1 MISIWLLRYS
11 QRYLIYTPS
20 FSQAERI
27 CERMHRQSS
36 GHKNL
41 TSKVFRK
48 VPTNLRNEGLLIYS
62 FTGTGR
68 VRAKTA
74 ALATHGWQVA
84 HDLGV
89 PSQCPSN
96 DVETQSWIR
105 RILTTKNELTMK
117 NLLLE
122 AQSYPQEIPN
132 FTPCSMMEYSAR
144 TRRLSASLSLP
155 CKKLELFGRKGREE
169 LAS

>member
-1 MISIWLLRYS
+1 MY
-11 QRYLIYTPS
+11 
-20 FSQAERI
+20 
-27 CERMHRQSS
+27 MH
-36 GHKNL
+36 
-41 TSKVFRK
+41 
-48 VPTNLRNEGLLIYS
+48 S

-68 VRAKTA
+68 GRIKTA
-74 ALATHGWQVA
+74 ALAPNGWQVA

-96 DVETQSWIR
+96 DVETQGWIR
-105 RILTTKNELTMK
+105 RILTTNELTML